1 MSLPTPERARP
12 RLTIGVVT
20 KNRPA
25 SLRECLQ
32 SLAVLG
38 DALAEVVVV
47 DDTSDVPIDTAIV
60 NLPPTVAGLL
70 RVIRQTR
77 HEGYIVARNTIMR
90 DASTDY
96 VLLMDDD
103 AALLEGGS
111 ILDALRV
118 LDAHPH
124 VGAIACAMAE
134 RDGSPWHPATQ
145 AAPVNYTCYV
155 PTFIGFAHILRRSL
169 FVELDGYRE
178 SFHFYGE
185 EKDYCLRMLNAGFD
199 VIFMPGA
206 RVVHAPDPAGRS
218 QSKYVRYTIRND
230 CLFALYNEPLPLAL
244 LTVPVRLGRYLS
256 MSRGFDDRGGFAWI
270 VRELVRQLPSIIN
283 GRRPVSWTTVRQW
296 RRVGRTWPA
305 FPQSSGT
312 SFFRSRA
319 VRVRPS

>member
-1 MSLPTPERARP
+1 MSLSTPDRP
-12 RLTIGVVT
+12 YGDVGRLTIGVVT
-20 KNRPA
+20 MNRPA
-25 SLRECLQ
+25 SLRECLE

-38 DALAEVVVV
+38 DALAEVIVV
-47 DDTSDVPIDTAIV
+47 DDTSDVSVDSALV
-60 NLPPTVAGLL
+60 NLPPSVSATL

-90 DASTDY
+90 EASTDY

-103 AALLEGGS
+103 AALLDGAS
-111 ILDALRV
+111 ILDAVRL
-118 LDAHPH
+118 LDGSPR

-145 AAPVNYTCYV
+145 AAPVDYTCYV
-155 PTFIGFAHILRRSL
+155 PTFIGFAHILRRRL
-169 FVELDGYRE
+169 FVELAGYRE

-185 EKDYCLRMLNAGFD
+185 EKDYCLRMLDAGFN
-199 VIFMPGA
+199 IIYMPSA
-206 RVVHAPDPAGRS
+206 RVVHAPDSAGRS

-230 CLFALYNEPLPLAL
+230 CLFALYNEPLALAL
-244 LTVPVRLGRYLS
+244 VTLPIRLGRYRS

-270 VRELVRQLPSIIN
+270 VRELVRQLPSIIG

-305 FPQSSGT
+305 FPLQ
-312 SFFRSRA
+312 
-319 VRVRPS
+319 RPA

>member
-1 MSLPTPERARP
+1 MRDR
-12 RLTIGVVT
+12 RLTVGVVT

-25 SLRECLQ
+25 SLRECLV

-38 DALAEVVVV
+38 DALSEVIVV
-47 DDTSDVPIDTAIV
+47 DDTSDAPID
-60 NLPPTVAGLL
+60 VAVMNVPSAVSGKL

-90 DASTDY
+90 AATTDS

-103 AALLEGGS
+103 AALLDGDS
-111 ILDALRV
+111 IREALRL

-124 VGAIACAMAE
+124 IGAIACAMAE

-145 AAPVNYTCYV
+145 PAPVDYTCYV
-155 PTFIGFAHILRRSL
+155 PTFIGFAHILRRAL
-169 FVELDGYRE
+169 FVELAGYRE

-185 EKDYCLRMLNAGFD
+185 EKDYCLRMLDAGFD
-199 VIFMPGA
+199 IVYMPTA
-206 RVVHAPDPAGRS
+206 RVIHAPDPAGRS

-244 LTVPVRLGRYLS
+244 VSVPVRLARYQS
-256 MSRGFDDRGGFAWI
+256 MRRGFDDRGGFAWI
-270 VRELVRQLPSIIN
+270 VRELVRQLPSILAS
-283 GRRPVSWTTVRQW
+283 RRPVSWTTVRRW

-305 FPQSSGT
+305 FPLQQP
-312 SFFRSRA
+312 A
-319 VRVRPS
+319 